1 VGTGLPG
8 KPLSSRKTD
17 YVWVLASG
25 PAVDIDIA
33 LRYAA
38 PADVVIAADGG
49 TVLANRLGITPS
61 LIIGDLDSTP
71 AELVNKCTDLGTEVR
86 RYDHDTKWETDTEL
100 ALLAALDYSPKSIF
114 LLGGIG
120 GRLDHSLANVLLL
133 THPQFVSLD
142 LHILDGSNELFLA
155 KPKKWNKIKGDTNDI
170 VSLLPIGASANA
182 VTTRGLQWPLNG
194 ETLVAGKARGVSNRI
209 SDPATAAVRYDAG
222 LLLVA
227 VVHET

>member
-1 VGTGLPG
+1 MTADSRSREGTNC
-8 KPLSSRKTD
+8 
-17 YVWVLASG
+17 VWVLASG

-33 LRYAA
+33 LRYID

-49 TVLANRLGITPS
+49 AVLANRLGITPS

-71 AELVNKCTDLGTEVR
+71 TDLVNMYSESGVEIR
-86 RYDHDTKWETDTEL
+86 RYDHNTKWETDTEL
-100 ALLAALDYSPKSIF
+100 ALLAALEYAPKRIF
-114 LLGGIG
+114 VLGAIG

-133 THPQFVSLD
+133 THPAFTSLD
-142 LHILDGSNELFLA
+142 VHILDGNDELFLA
-155 KPKKWNKIKGDTNDI
+155 KPTEWNRIKGRPDDI
-170 VSLLPIGASANA
+170 VSLLPTGVAAEA
-182 VTTRGLQWPLNG
+182 VTTRGLQWPLLG

-227 VVHET
+227 IVHET

>member
-1 VGTGLPG
+1 MNLPG
-8 KPLSSRKTD
+8 NTRSEGQTEC
-17 YVWVLASG
+17 VWVLASG
-25 PAVDIDIA
+25 PAVDIDMA
-33 LRYAA
+33 LRYAV

-71 AELVNKCTDLGTEVR
+71 ADLVTMYSDLGVEVR
-86 RYDHDTKWETDTEL
+86 RYDHNTKWETDTEL
-100 ALLAALDYSPKSIF
+100 ALLAALDYSPKRIY

-133 THPQFVSLD
+133 THPEFASRD

-155 KPKKWNKIKGDTNDI
+155 KPKQWNSIKGGANDI
-170 VSLLPIGASANA
+170 VSLLPIGAAAEA
-182 VTTRGLQWPLNG
+182 VSTRGLQWPLDG

-209 SDPATAAVRYDAG
+209 SDPTATAVCYDAG
-222 LLLVA
+222 QLLVA
-227 VVHET
+227 VVHEA